1 MADVDRKVQIH
12 LSATDET
19 RLAVEQAKRGLK
31 GYGDESSRIASQMRG
46 QWQTIKGNWLALTGA
61 VTASII
67 ALRKAWDFAEFAA
80 KFEEQKE
87 AVGALAA
94 QWGVGADEML
104 ASIQKAARG
113 LISLSEATDLAARAF
128 SLGFSPDQIT
138 DMTSAAERFADVWGG
153 DVVDATESLAQAIA
167 TQQTRSLKQIGIVI
181 DTEKVMKDFAATL
194 GVSRD
199 RLTEAGERAAMYA
212 EVMKKVKAQV
222 EALGPATDSNMD
234 KMDRMSKQWDD
245 IKLAVGGALIHVGHY
260 LLTVADAFLVQWYFL
275 KMSFLKGLNEID
287 EFMARFGLTT
297 GMHFKEN
304 IATAEASMQA
314 SWASMKQNWADLWT
328 ANEKK
333 AEVVLT
339 NVKDVQEA
347 LFKPAVPVAAIPL
360 PMPDATEQEQA
371 LSEIEQW
378 AAAKYDIV
386 LRWTEKEK
394 LLYNGMTEAEFQSWE
409 EKKQIASNALGDM
422 ANVFLTFANIQG
434 KHQGV
439 AFALFKAFAIA
450 QAVIDTQVAA
460 MRALAIYGPT
470 PVGFALAA
478 VAVAVGLA
486 RVASIL
492 ATQPRG
498 STAVSS
504 SAAPRSSGV
513 NQPASQQP
521 QQPSGPSIVNIT
533 VLGTVVTTDGLARQ
547 LVPALQKAMGDGV
560 R

>member
-394 LLYNGMTEAEFQSWE
+394 LLYNGMTEAEFQNWE
-409 EKKQIASNALGDM
+409 EKKQIQSSALGDM
-422 ANVFLTFANIQG
+422 ASVFQTFANIQG
-434 KHQGV
+434 EHQGA
-439 AFALFKAFAIA
+439 AFALFKAFAVA

-470 PVGFALAA
+470 PQGFILAA

-486 RVASIL
+486 RVAAIL
-492 ATQPRG
+492 STQPRG
-498 STAVSS
+498 STAVVSS
-504 SAAPRSSGV
+504 VGPGSSGV
-513 NQPASQQP
+513 NQPSSQQP
-521 QQPSGPSIVNIT
+521 QQSSGPTIVNVT
-533 VLGTVVTTDGLARQ
+533 VLGSMVSQDGLARS
-547 LVPALQKAMGDGV
+547 LVAPLQKAMADGV